1 MSETDKN
8 DAVKS
13 ESEEEKNESVIRLS
27 KNQLKALGLEY
38 KRPQSEKEKI
48 RNEMLRQKA
57 IERHAKARELK
68 AQKEAEAVERLKSK
82 FAIKPKQK
90 YNNKVE
96 VAIDKTE
103 GYNSDEEDYNEFQK
117 FKEMKKQ
124 KKLETKSK
132 PKSTMPSAKTETK
145 EESDDDGFIQN
156 KQKKAVAVIET
167 INKLDTAISK
177 INSNPYLALF
187 NQKL

>member
-96 VAIDKTE
+96 VAID
-103 GYNSDEEDYNEFQK
+103 NSDEEDYNEFQK

-132 PKSTMPSAKTETK
+132 PKTETK

>member
-8 DAVKS
+8 DAVKN
-13 ESEEEKNESVIRLS
+13 ESEEEKNESVISLS

-103 GYNSDEEDYNEFQK
+103 GSFANSDEEDYNEFQK

-124 KKLETKSK
+124 KKLE
-132 PKSTMPSAKTETK
+132 PKAKAK

-187 NQKL
+187 QKL

>member
-124 KKLETKSK
+124 KKLE
-132 PKSTMPSAKTETK
+132 PKAKAK

>member
-13 ESEEEKNESVIRLS
+13 ESEEEKNESIIRLS

-124 KKLETKSK
+124 KKLETK
-132 PKSTMPSAKTETK
+132 PETK

-187 NQKL
+187 QKL

>member
-1 MSETDKN
+1 MTESETKV
-8 DAVKS
+8 DAVKT
-13 ESEEEKNESVIRLS
+13 ESEDEKNEMVLRLS
-27 KNQLKALGLEY
+27 RKQIQALKAEY
-38 KRPQSEKEKI
+38 KRPPTEKEKI
-48 RNEMLRQKA
+48 RNEILRQKTT
-57 IERHAKARELK
+57 ERHAKARELK
-68 AQKEAEAVERLKSK
+68 AQKESEALAKLKVSMTAK
-82 FAIKPKQK
+82 TPKPKVK
-90 YNNKVE
+90 KTVE
-96 VAIDKTE
+96 ISDD
-103 GYNSDEEDYNEFQK
+103 NSDSEDFNEFQK

-124 KKLETKSK
+124 KKLDPKQK
-132 PKSTMPSAKTETK
+132 PK

>member
-103 GYNSDEEDYNEFQK
+103 GSFANSDEEDYNEFQK

-124 KKLETKSK
+124 KKLETK
-132 PKSTMPSAKTETK
+132 PKSEHK

-187 NQKL
+187 QKL

>member
-1 MSETDKN
+1 
-8 DAVKS
+8 
-13 ESEEEKNESVIRLS
+13 
-27 KNQLKALGLEY
+27 
-38 KRPQSEKEKI
+38 
-48 RNEMLRQKA
+48 
-57 IERHAKARELK
+57 
-68 AQKEAEAVERLKSK
+68 LKSK

-103 GYNSDEEDYNEFQK
+103 GSDEEDYNEFQK

-124 KKLETKSK
+124 KKLDPK
-132 PKSTMPSAKTETK
+132 PKP

-177 INSNPYLALF
+177 INSNPYLAIF

>member
-8 DAVKS
+8 DAVKN

-96 VAIDKTE
+96 VAID
-103 GYNSDEEDYNEFQK
+103 NSDEEDYNEFQK

-124 KKLETKSK
+124 KKLETK
-132 PKSTMPSAKTETK
+132 PKSEHK

-187 NQKL
+187 QKL

>member
-13 ESEEEKNESVIRLS
+13 ESEDEKNESVIRLS
-27 KNQLKALGLEY
+27 KNQLKTLGLEY

-57 IERHAKARELK
+57 IERHAKARQLK
-68 AQKEAEAVERLKSK
+68 AEKEAEAVERLKSK

-96 VAIDKTE
+96 VAID
-103 GYNSDEEDYNEFQK
+103 NSDEEDYNEFQK

-124 KKLETKSK
+124 KKLEPKSK
-132 PKSTMPSAKTETK
+132 PEKK

-167 INKLDTAISK
+167 INKLDTAINK
-177 INSNPYLALF
+177 INSNPYLAIF

>member
-8 DAVKS
+8 DDVKS

-82 FAIKPKQK
+82 FVVKPKQK

-96 VAIDKTE
+96 VAID
-103 GYNSDEEDYNEFQK
+103 NSDEEDYNEFQK

-124 KKLETKSK
+124 KKLDPK
-132 PKSTMPSAKTETK
+132 PKPEKK

-167 INKLDTAISK
+167 INKLDNAISK
-177 INSNPYLALF
+177 INSNPYLAIF

>member
-96 VAIDKTE
+96 VAID
-103 GYNSDEEDYNEFQK
+103 NSDE
-117 FKEMKKQ
+117 
-124 KKLETKSK
+124 
-132 PKSTMPSAKTETK
+132 
-145 EESDDDGFIQN
+145 DD
-156 KQKKAVAVIET
+156 
-167 INKLDTAISK
+167 
-177 INSNPYLALF
+177 
-187 NQKL
+187 

>member
-103 GYNSDEEDYNEFQK
+103 GSDEEDYNEFQK

-124 KKLETKSK
+124 KKLDPK
-132 PKSTMPSAKTETK
+132 PKP

-177 INSNPYLALF
+177 INSNPYLAIF